1 MTTVFFSA
9 VELLDRSV
17 DELSRTSPHPEMS
30 KQAVRMKPQERII
43 DSICQLI

>member
-1 MTTVFFSA
+1 

-17 DELSRTSPHPEMS
+17 DELSLTSPHPKMS

-43 DSICQLI
+43 DSISQLI